1 MQTQSLIRQVIT
13 MALMVYAICPWS
25 AIADTRTYQAT
36 TDFPVIDAGLAPYYS
51 EAPGRPS
58 LAINAANAA
67 YRDVFARAEVVYDGS
82 PAIHDF
88 VLVALAELD
97 GEAEYRLLING
108 VVVGTATNPEVS
120 LDYTAVRHTFPAIS
134 VPAGAVLAVESL
146 ANTNGK
152 IPEGNG
158 TAYARGRWT
167 ALELVESTDEPVGE
181 LTSPEPTPANIDL
194 ALSMS
199 NSPQPVLVNEL
210 FDIELVLSN
219 AENSMTATQPTVNL
233 VLPQTPLTI
242 VSAESCLA
250 DLPELICSFPELPA
264 GASHIMSVS
273 LTATQAGRNLAIN
286 ASANADQEDRD
297 GTNNTATLTI
307 AVESPVPGADSESPV
322 VSTGNVTTGISTASG
337 AVSVIWNVCL
347 VLLLAMRRR
356 TTLVD

>member
-13 MALMVYAICPWS
+13 LALMVYAICSCS

-82 PAIHDF
+82 PGTHDF
-88 VLVALAELD
+88 TLVALAELD

-108 VVVGTATNPEVS
+108 DVAGTATNPEVT
-120 LDYTAVRHTFPAIS
+120 LDYTVVRHTFPAIS

-167 ALELVESTDEPVGE
+167 ALELTESTDEQAGE
-181 LTSPEPTPANIDL
+181 QTSPEPTPANIDL

-199 NSPQPVLVNEL
+199 STPQPVLVNEL

-233 VLPQTPLTI
+233 VLPQTPLNI
-242 VSAESCLA
+242 VSAESCQA
-250 DLPELICSFPELPA
+250 DLPALVCSFPELPA
-264 GASHIMSVS
+264 GASHTMSVS
-273 LTATQAGRNLAIN
+273 LTATQAGSNLAIN
-286 ASANADQEDRD
+286 ASANADQDDRD
-297 GTNNTATLTI
+297 GTNNTASLI
-307 AVESPVPGADSESPV
+307 VAV
-322 VSTGNVTTGISTASG
+322 VSTGNVTTGISTTSG
-337 AVSVIWNVCL
+337 AVSALWSLCL

-356 TTLVD
+356 TTLAD